1 MIFINYDIGCH
12 IKVMSQKT
20 YWRFPINL
28 EKNISADFKLL
39 LYFSNRYK
47 LKKKYDQCSAFAI
60 SYSRDLKQNG

>member
-20 YWRFPINL
+20 YWRFPFPINL

-47 LKKKYDQCSAFAI
+47 LKNNMINVRHSQFHILAI
-60 SYSRDLKQNG
+60 

>member
-47 LKKKYDQCSAFAI
+47 PKNNMINVRHSQFHILAI
-60 SYSRDLKQNG
+60 

>member
-47 LKKKYDQCSAFAI
+47 LKNNMINVRHSQFHILAI
-60 SYSRDLKQNG
+60 